1 MADYAGAAMLA
12 ERLFGDAPTMTTE
25 TYDYIVVGAGSA
37 GAAVASRL
45 SESGEFKVLCLEA
58 GTEGSDYFWSKV
70 PVGIA
75 KLIDNPAVNWCY
87 SSEPDEGSGG
97 RRIEVPRGRMLGGS
111 SSINGMV
118 FVRGQAQDYD
128 HWAQLGNRGWSYQDV
143 LPLFKKMESYEG
155 GSDEFRGRDG
165 PLKVTDSKRGQVPLL
180 DKMIEAAGNI
190 GLKYN
195 ADYNAETQEGIGM
208 SQVTINKGRRQ
219 STAFC
224 YLDPARNR
232 PNLKIQTGAM
242 TETLILEGK
251 RCVGVRFSVAG
262 QKHEAR
268 ANREVIVSGGSI
280 NSPKLLELSGI
291 GQPEL
296 LASHGIECVHELP
309 GVGENL
315 RDHYSPRV
323 KFSITAPNAT
333 FNDNARGW
341 RLVREAMKYAFFK
354 NGFLASTSVPIRMY
368 FRTREGL
375 ETPDATIS
383 VLPFLY
389 EMVGRERRIAKR
401 AGITMNVNVLRSE
414 SIGDIHIKSA
424 DPAEAPAIRFNFLSS
439 PHDRDGL
446 LAAMRKGREL
456 MGTPPLA
463 EMVGE
468 EIAPGIDKQ
477 TDAELLEW
485 VRNTAE
491 TTYHPIGTCKM
502 GQDPMAVVDN
512 ELRVHGIAGLRV
524 ADASIM
530 PTLTSGNTNA
540 PSIMIGEKCAAM
552 VLAAAENKAKAA

>member
-1 MADYAGAAMLA
+1 MGGATILMKRRRDSRGTGAA
-12 ERLFGDAPTMTTE
+12 TSMTSN

-37 GAAVASRL
+37 GAVVASRL
-45 SESGEFKVLCLEA
+45 SESGAFKVLCLEA
-58 GTEGSDYFWSKV
+58 GTEGSNYFWSKV

-75 KLIDNPAVNWCY
+75 KLVDNPAVNWCY

-143 LPLFKKMESYEG
+143 LPVFKKMESYDG

-180 DKMIEAAGNI
+180 EKMIEAAGNI

-219 STAFC
+219 STAYC
-224 YLDPARNR
+224 YLDPARGR
-232 PNLKIQTGAM
+232 SNLTIETGAM
-242 TETLILEGK
+242 AGTLIMDGK
-251 RCVGVRFSVAG
+251 KCAGVRYTVG
-262 QKHEAR
+262 GVEREAR
-268 ANREVIVSGGSI
+268 AGREVILSGGSI

-296 LASHGIECVHELP
+296 LASHGIKCVHELP

-323 KFSITAPNAT
+323 KFSITEKNAT

-354 NGFLASTSVPIRMY
+354 TGFLASTSVPIRMY

-389 EMVGRERRIAKR
+389 EMVGRERRIAKQS
-401 AGITMNVNVLRSE
+401 GITMNVNVLRSE

-456 MGTPPLA
+456 MASPPLST
-463 EMVGE
+463 MVGE
-468 EIAPGIDKQ
+468 EIAPGADKQ
-477 TDAELLEW
+477 SDAEMLEW
-485 VRNTAE
+485 VRNNAE

-502 GQDPMAVVDN
+502 GMDPMAVVDSQ
-512 ELRVHGIAGLRV
+512 LKVHGIEGLRV

-540 PSIMIGEKCAAM
+540 PSIMIGEKCAEM
-552 VLAAAENKAKAA
+552 ILAAT

>member
-1 MADYAGAAMLA
+1 MS
-12 ERLFGDAPTMTTE
+12 TNTNN
-25 TYDYIVVGAGSA
+25 YDYIVVGAGSA
-37 GAAVASRL
+37 GAVVANRL
-45 SESGEFKVLCLEA
+45 SESSDHKVLCLEA
-58 GTEGSDYFWSKV
+58 GTEGSNYFWSKV

-75 KLIDNPAVNWCY
+75 KLVDNPAVNWCY
-87 SSEPDEGSGG
+87 RSERDEGSGG
-97 RRIEVPRGRMLGGS
+97 REIEVPRGKMLGGS

-143 LPLFKKMESYEG
+143 LPVFKKMESYQG

-165 PLKVTDSKRGQVPLL
+165 PLRVTDSKRGQVPLL
-180 DKMIEAAGNI
+180 EKMIEAAGNI

-195 ADYNAETQEGIGM
+195 SDYNAETQEGIGM

-219 STAFC
+219 STAYC
-224 YLDPARNR
+224 YLDPARSR
-232 PNLKIQTGAM
+232 PNLTIETGAM
-242 TETLILEGK
+242 AETLILEGK
-251 RCVGVRFSVAG
+251 KCVGVRYSVNGEAR
-262 QKHEAR
+262 EAR
-268 ANREVIVSGGSI
+268 ASREVVVSGGSI

-296 LASHGIECVHELP
+296 LASHGIKCLHELP

-323 KFSITAPNAT
+323 KFAITEKNAT

-341 RLVREAMKYAFFK
+341 RLVREVLKYGLFK
-354 NGFLASTSVPIRMY
+354 TGFLASTSVPIRLY

-383 VLPFLY
+383 VLPFIY
-389 EMVGRERRIAKR
+389 EMIGRERRIAKQ

-424 DPAEAPAIRFNFLSS
+424 DPAAPPAIRFNFLSS

-456 MGTPPLA
+456 MASPPLSA
-463 EMVGE
+463 MVGG
-468 EIAPGIDKQ
+468 EIAPGVDKQ

-485 VRNTAE
+485 VRNNAE

-502 GQDPMAVVDN
+502 GMDPMAVVDN
-512 ELRVHGIAGLRV
+512 QLRVHGIEGLRV

-540 PSIMIGEKCAAM
+540 PSIMIGEKCAEM
-552 VLAAAENKAKAA
+552 ILAPAA